1 MADTSTSLLRLDT
14 VISRRARSRAQLYVD
29 IKRGVM
35 TPPVRLGE
43 KLSAW
48 PAHEVDALNR
58 AEIAGASQDEL
69 RALVLQLVAQRRQG
83 RSTPAM
89 DTAAA

>member
-1 MADTSTSLLRLDT
+1 MTETSLLRLDT
-14 VISRRARSRAQLYVD
+14 VISRRGRSRAQLYVD

-48 PAHEVDALNR
+48 PGHEIDALNR
-58 AEIAGASQDEL
+58 AEIAGASRDEL
-69 RALVLQLVAQRRQG
+69 RALVQQLVEQRKKG
-83 RSTPAM
+83 RPTPN
-89 DTAAA
+89 TAAA

>member
-1 MADTSTSLLRLDT
+1 MAEATSLLRLDT
-14 VISRRARSRAQLYVD
+14 VISRRGRSRAQLYVD

-35 TPPVRLGE
+35 TPPVRLGQ

-58 AEIAGASQDEL
+58 AEIAGSTKKQLQEL
-69 RALVLQLVAQRRQG
+69 VKELVAKRAEG
-83 RSTPAM
+83 KAAVESAAE
-89 DTAAA
+89 TA